1 MRTIVRVPCAA
12 WYPRAIHN
20 LYSVVGIRNRASF
33 DMLFKQSRTSPRVMR
48 WLTSTRILIAFESDT
63 IPTCTK
69 NTSAEDGSLNLIGL
83 VFGIVMWD
91 VVECISAAQM
101 CASVWSRQ
109 QKPACLGTPIPGL
122 ILHIPPR

>member
-20 LYSVVGIRNRASF
+20 LYSVVDPQPRELRHAIQAVPHVSASHA
-33 DMLFKQSRTSPRVMR
+33 LAHIHSYTHRVR
-48 WLTSTRILIAFESDT
+48 VGS

-83 VFGIVMWD
+83 VFGIVMW
-91 VVECISAAQM
+91 VMLSTQM

-109 QKPACLGTPIPGL
+109 QKARLSGSPA
-122 ILHIPPR
+122 